1 MAFISCSIWHNAAMA
16 GSFLGNRVLRTE
28 DPRFLTGEGT
38 YIQNLDL
45 PNHVHAVF
53 VRSPIAHA
61 EITSVETAAAAAM
74 PGVAAVYTSEQLG
87 VQPHHGFVKVHDA
100 FARPPLA
107 SGRVRYVG
115 EMVVMILADT
125 FQEAVDAAEMVEVDY
140 EPLEVTVDP
149 EAALAPGASV
159 IFEAKGNNVA
169 TTLLDPPQNVLAGAD
184 VVVRGKYYNQRVAG
198 VPMEPNSAA
207 AIPGDDGRLTFYAA
221 TQMPHVLKA
230 QMCDALGI
238 AEDKLRVIAPDVGGG
253 FGAKAGNYPEF
264 TALARAAQLIGRPA
278 TWTETRSENM
288 VALVHS
294 RAQVQWG
301 ELGMTADG
309 DFTGL
314 HLRVIVDSGA
324 YPNIGAMLPTFTR
337 LMASGTY
344 DLPMVRF
351 DAISAI
357 TNTTPTGAYRGAG
370 RPEATSLIE
379 RLVDQAARETGH
391 DPIELRKRNFIKPEQ
406 FPFTTKVGTPYDTGE
421 YAMTLD
427 KVVEISDYTGLRAEQ
442 AERLARGDRKVLGIG
457 IASYVEITS
466 GRGGSEYGSIEV
478 NDDGSA
484 TIMAGTSGHG
494 QGHQTTFAMIVAEQT
509 GIPVERITL
518 VQSDT
523 DIVRSGGGTGGS
535 RSLQMGGSAVKA
547 ATEAMIEKAKSL
559 AAHVLESATDD
570 IVIDVST
577 GSVGVAGVPAKA
589 LSWSELA
596 TAARSDDLPGDVLDT
611 SDGMEGLAAQ
621 LDQKQEAG
629 TYPFGSHIAVVE
641 VDLDT
646 GGVEHLRHF
655 AVDDAGNVVNPM
667 IFEGQQH
674 GGIAQGASQA
684 LYEEVAFDEDGNPIT
699 ANLMDYAMP
708 SAAEMPSFDAVFTE
722 TPTHM
727 NALGVKGVGEAG
739 TIGST
744 PSVQNAVIDAVAHL
758 GITHIDMPCSNERV
772 WQAIQEAAAG
782 TVAVP
787 WQDPPQ
793 VFVELEPEPMDPDE
807 LDKADAI

>member
-1 MAFISCSIWHNAAMA
+1 MRLMA

-28 DPRFLTGEGT
+28 DPRFLTGDGT

-45 PNHVHAVF
+45 PNGLHAVF

-61 EITSVETAAAAAM
+61 EITSIETAAAAAM
-74 PGVAAVYTSEQLG
+74 PGIAAVYTSGDLG
-87 VQPHHGFVKVHDA
+87 IEAHHGFVKVHDA
-100 FARPPLA
+100 FARTPLA
-107 SGRVRYVG
+107 EGRVRFVG
-115 EMVVMILADT
+115 EMVVMVLADT
-125 FQEAVDAAEMVEVDY
+125 FQQATDAAELVEIDY
-140 EPLEVTVDP
+140 EPLDVMVDP
-149 EAALAPGASV
+149 EAALEAGATV
-159 IFEAKGNNVA
+159 IFDAKGSNVA
-169 TTLLDPPQNVLAGAD
+169 TTLLDPPQDVLAGAD

-207 AIPGDDGRLTFYAA
+207 AVPGDGGALTFYAA

-230 QMCDALGI
+230 QMCDALSI
-238 AEDKLRVIAPDVGGG
+238 ADDKLRVIAPDVGGG
-253 FGAKAGNYPEF
+253 FGAKAGIYPEF
-264 TALARAAQLIGRPA
+264 TALGRAAQLLGRPA

-288 VALVHS
+288 IALVHS

-301 ELGMTADG
+301 ELAMTADG

-324 YPNIGAMLPTFTR
+324 YPNIGAMLPSFTR

-351 DAISAI
+351 DAISAV

-406 FPFTTKVGTPYDTGE
+406 FPFTTKVGTPYDSGD

-427 KVVEISDYTGLRAEQ
+427 KVVELADYAGLRAEQ
-442 AERLARGDRKVLGIG
+442 ADRIARGDRKVLGIG
-457 IASYVEITS
+457 LASYVEITS

-484 TIMAGTSGHG
+484 TIMAGTSSHG
-494 QGHQTTFAMIVAEQT
+494 QGHQTSFAMIVAEQT

-523 DIVRSGGGTGGS
+523 DLVRSGGGTGGS

-577 GSVGVAGVPAKA
+577 GTVGVTGVPAKA
-589 LSWSELA
+589 LSWGELA
-596 TAARSDDLPGDVLDT
+596 TAARADDLPGDVLDT

-621 LDQKQEAG
+621 LDQKQAAG

-646 GGVEHLRHF
+646 GAVEHLRHY
-655 AVDDAGNVVNPM
+655 AVDDAGNVINPM

-684 LYEEVAFDEDGNPIT
+684 LYEDFVYDDDGNPIT

-722 TPTHM
+722 TPTHL
-727 NALGVKGVGEAG
+727 NSLGAKGVGEAG

-744 PSVQNAVIDAVAHL
+744 PAVQNAVIDAVAHL
-758 GITHIDMPCSNERV
+758 GVTHIDMPCSNERV
-772 WQAIQEAAAG
+772 WQAIQQATAG
-782 TVAVP
+782 EFPTP
-787 WQDPPQ
+787 WQDPPAI
-793 VFVELEPEPMDPDE
+793 FVELEPEPMDPDE

>member
-1 MAFISCSIWHNAAMA
+1 MA

-45 PNHVHAVF
+45 PNQLHAVF

-61 EITSVETAAAAAM
+61 EITSIETGAAAAM
-74 PGVAAVYTSEQLG
+74 PGVAAVYTSDQLG
-87 VQPHHGFVKVHDA
+87 VKAHHGFVKVNDA
-100 FARPPLA
+100 FARTPLA
-107 SGRVRYVG
+107 NGRVRFVG

-125 FQEAVDAAEMVEVDY
+125 FQHAIDAAEMVEIDY
-140 EPLEVTVDP
+140 EPL
-149 EAALAPGASV
+149 
-159 IFEAKGNNVA
+159 
-169 TTLLDPPQNVLAGAD
+169 DPPQDVLAGAD
-184 VVVRGKYYNQRVAG
+184 IVVRGKYYNQRVAG

-207 AIPGDDGRLTFYAA
+207 AIPGADGAMTFYAA

-230 QMCDALGI
+230 QMADALDME
-238 AEDKLRVIAPDVGGG
+238 ADKLRIIAPDVGGG
-253 FGAKAGNYPEF
+253 FGAKAGLYPEF
-264 TALARAAQLIGRPA
+264 TALAAAAALLGRPA

-324 YPNIGAMLPTFTR
+324 YPNIGAMLPTFSR

-351 DAISAI
+351 DAISSI

-427 KVVEISDYTGLRAEQ
+427 KVVEISDYASLRAEQ
-442 AERLARGDRKVLGIG
+442 TERLARGDRKVLGIG

-494 QGHQTTFAMIVAEQT
+494 QGHETTFAMIVAEQT

-523 DIVRSGGGTGGS
+523 DLVRSGGGTGGS

-559 AAHVLESATDD
+559 AGHVLESSTDD
-570 IVIDVST
+570 IVIDVTT

-589 LSWSELA
+589 LSWGELA
-596 TAARSDDLPGDVLDT
+596 SAARADDLPTGVLDT

-646 GGVEHLRHF
+646 GAVEQLRHF
-655 AVDDAGNVVNPM
+655 AVDDAGNVINPL

-708 SAAEMPSFDAVFTE
+708 SAAEMPSFDAIFTE

-744 PSVQNAVIDAVAHL
+744 PAVQNAVIDAVAHL
-758 GITHIDMPCSNERV
+758 GVTHIDMPCSNERV
-772 WQAIQEAAAG
+772 WQAIQQAAAG
-782 TVAVP
+782 DFPAP
-787 WQDPPQ
+787 WQDPPAI
-793 VFVELEPEPMDPDE
+793 FAELEPEPMDPDE
-807 LDKADAI
+807 LAKADAI

>member
-1 MAFISCSIWHNAAMA
+1 MA

-28 DPRFLTGEGT
+28 DPRFLSGEGT

-45 PNHVHAVF
+45 PDGLHAVF

-61 EITSVETAAAAAM
+61 EITAIETAEAAAM
-74 PGVAAVYTSEQLG
+74 PGVAAVYTSADLG
-87 VQPHHGFVKVHDA
+87 VAAHHGFVKVDDA
-100 FARPPLA
+100 FARTPLA
-107 SGRVRYVG
+107 EGRVRFVG

-125 FQEAVDAAEMVEVDY
+125 FQQATDAAELVEIDY
-140 EPLEVTVDP
+140 EPLDHAIDP
-149 EAALAPGASV
+149 EAALEPGATI
-159 IFEAKGNNVA
+159 IFEAKGSNVA
-169 TTLLDPPQNVLAGAD
+169 TTLLDPPQDVLAGAD
-184 VVVRGKYYNQRVAG
+184 IVVRGKYYNQRVAG

-207 AIPGDDGRLTFYAA
+207 AVPGDDGALTFYAA

-230 QMCDALGI
+230 QMCAALDI

-253 FGAKAGNYPEF
+253 FGAKAGIYPEF
-264 TALARAAQLIGRPA
+264 TALGRASQLLGRPA

-288 VALVHS
+288 IALVHS

-324 YPNIGAMLPTFTR
+324 YPNIGAMLPSFTR

-351 DAISAI
+351 DAISAV

-427 KVVEISDYTGLRAEQ
+427 KVTEIADYAGLRAEQ

-457 IASYVEITS
+457 LASYVEITS

-484 TIMAGTSGHG
+484 TIMAGTSSHG
-494 QGHQTTFAMIVAEQT
+494 QGHQTSFAMIVAEQT

-523 DIVRSGGGTGGS
+523 DLVRSGGGTGGS

-547 ATEAMIEKAKSL
+547 ATEAMIEKARSL

-570 IVIDVST
+570 IVVDVSAGT
-577 GSVGVAGVPAKA
+577 VGVTGVPAKA
-589 LSWSELA
+589 LSWGDLA
-596 TAARSDDLPGDVLDT
+596 IAARADDLPGDVLDT
-611 SDGMEGLAAQ
+611 SDGMDGLAAQ

-646 GGVEHLRHF
+646 GAVEHLRHF
-655 AVDDAGNVVNPM
+655 AVDDAGNVVNPL

-684 LYEEVAFDEDGNPIT
+684 LFEEFRYDEDGNPIT

-708 SAAEMPSFDAVFTE
+708 SAAEMPSFDAVYTE

-727 NALGVKGVGEAG
+727 NSLGVKGVGEAG

-744 PSVQNAVIDAVAHL
+744 PAVQNAVIDAVAHL
-758 GITHIDMPCSNERV
+758 GVTHIDMPCSNERV
-772 WQAIQEAAAG
+772 WQAIQQAATG
-782 TVAVP
+782 TFPAP
-787 WQDPPQ
+787 WQDPPAI
-793 VFVELEPEPMDPDE
+793 FNELEPAP
-807 LDKADAI
+807 AI

>member
-1 MAFISCSIWHNAAMA
+1 MA

-45 PNHVHAVF
+45 PNQLHAVF

-61 EITSVETAAAAAM
+61 EITSIETGAAAAM
-74 PGVAAVYTSEQLG
+74 PGVAAVYTSDQLG
-87 VQPHHGFVKVHDA
+87 VKAHHGFVKVNDA
-100 FARPPLA
+100 FARTPLA
-107 SGRVRYVG
+107 NGRVRFVG

-125 FQEAVDAAEMVEVDY
+125 FQHAIDAAEMVEIDY
-140 EPLEVTVDP
+140 EPLDVTVDP
-149 EAALAPGASV
+149 EAALGPEASV
-159 IFEAKGNNVA
+159 IFDAKGNNVA
-169 TTLLDPPQNVLAGAD
+169 TTLLDPPQDVLAGAD
-184 VVVRGKYYNQRVAG
+184 IVVRGKYYNQRVAG

-207 AIPGDDGRLTFYAA
+207 AIPGADGAMTFYAA

-230 QMCDALGI
+230 QMADALDME
-238 AEDKLRVIAPDVGGG
+238 ADKLRIIAPDVGGG
-253 FGAKAGNYPEF
+253 FGAKAGLYPEF
-264 TALARAAQLIGRPA
+264 TALAAAAALLGRPA

-324 YPNIGAMLPTFTR
+324 YPNIGAMLPTFSR

-351 DAISAI
+351 DAISSI

-427 KVVEISDYTGLRAEQ
+427 KVVEISDYASLRAEQ
-442 AERLARGDRKVLGIG
+442 TERLARGDRKVLGIG

-494 QGHQTTFAMIVAEQT
+494 QGHETTFAMIVAEQT

-523 DIVRSGGGTGGS
+523 DLVRSGGGTGGS

-559 AAHVLESATDD
+559 AGHVLESSTDD
-570 IVIDVST
+570 IVIDVTT

-589 LSWSELA
+589 LSWGELA
-596 TAARSDDLPGDVLDT
+596 SAARADDLPTGVLDT

-646 GGVEHLRHF
+646 GAVEQLRHF
-655 AVDDAGNVVNPM
+655 AVDDAGNVINPL

-708 SAAEMPSFDAVFTE
+708 SAAEMPSFDAIFTE

-744 PSVQNAVIDAVAHL
+744 PAVQNAVIDAVAHL
-758 GITHIDMPCSNERV
+758 GVTHIDMPCSNERV
-772 WQAIQEAAAG
+772 WQAIQQAAAG
-782 TVAVP
+782 DFPAP
-787 WQDPPQ
+787 WQDPPAI
-793 VFVELEPEPMDPDE
+793 FAELEPEPMDPDE
-807 LDKADAI
+807 LAKADAI

>member
-1 MAFISCSIWHNAAMA
+1 MRLMA

-28 DPRFLTGEGT
+28 DPRFLTGDGT

-45 PNHVHAVF
+45 PNGLHAVF

-61 EITSVETAAAAAM
+61 EITSIETAAAAAM
-74 PGVAAVYTSEQLG
+74 PGIAAVYTSGDLG
-87 VQPHHGFVKVHDA
+87 IEAHHGFVKVHDA
-100 FARPPLA
+100 FARTPLA
-107 SGRVRYVG
+107 EGRVRFVG
-115 EMVVMILADT
+115 EMVVMVLADT
-125 FQEAVDAAEMVEVDY
+125 FQQATDAAELVEIDY
-140 EPLEVTVDP
+140 EPLDVMVDP
-149 EAALAPGASV
+149 EAALEAGATV
-159 IFEAKGNNVA
+159 IFDAKGSNVA
-169 TTLLDPPQNVLAGAD
+169 TTLLDPPQDVLAGAD

-207 AIPGDDGRLTFYAA
+207 AVPGDGGALTFYAA

-230 QMCDALGI
+230 QMCDALSI
-238 AEDKLRVIAPDVGGG
+238 ADDKLRVIAPDVGGG
-253 FGAKAGNYPEF
+253 FGAKAGIYPEF
-264 TALARAAQLIGRPA
+264 TALGRAAQLLGRPA

-288 VALVHS
+288 IALVHS

-301 ELGMTADG
+301 ELAMTADG

-324 YPNIGAMLPTFTR
+324 YPNIGAMLPSFTR

-351 DAISAI
+351 DAISAV

-406 FPFTTKVGTPYDTGE
+406 FPFTTKVGTPYDSGD

-427 KVVEISDYTGLRAEQ
+427 KVVELADYAGLRAEQ
-442 AERLARGDRKVLGIG
+442 VDRLARGDRKVLGIG
-457 IASYVEITS
+457 LASYVEITS

-484 TIMAGTSGHG
+484 TIMAGTSSHG
-494 QGHQTTFAMIVAEQT
+494 QGHQTSFAMIVAEQT

-523 DIVRSGGGTGGS
+523 DLVRSGGGTGGS

-577 GSVGVAGVPAKA
+577 GTVGVTGVPAKA
-589 LSWSELA
+589 LSWGELA
-596 TAARSDDLPGDVLDT
+596 TAARADDLPGDVLDT

-621 LDQKQEAG
+621 LDQKQAAG

-646 GGVEHLRHF
+646 GAVEHLRHY
-655 AVDDAGNVVNPM
+655 AVDDAGNVINPM

-684 LYEEVAFDEDGNPIT
+684 LYEDFVYDDDGNPIT

-722 TPTHM
+722 TPTHL
-727 NALGVKGVGEAG
+727 NSLGAKGVGEAG

-744 PSVQNAVIDAVAHL
+744 PAVQNAVIDAVAHL
-758 GITHIDMPCSNERV
+758 GVTHIDMPCSNERV
-772 WQAIQEAAAG
+772 WQAIQQATAG
-782 TVAVP
+782 EFPTP
-787 WQDPPQ
+787 WQDPPAI
-793 VFVELEPEPMDPDE
+793 FVELEPEPMDPDE

>member
-1 MAFISCSIWHNAAMA
+1 MA

-28 DPRFLTGEGT
+28 DPRFLTGDGT

-45 PNHVHAVF
+45 PNGLHAVF

-61 EITSVETAAAAAM
+61 EITSIETAAAAAM
-74 PGVAAVYTSEQLG
+74 PGIAAVYTSGDLG
-87 VQPHHGFVKVHDA
+87 IEAHHGFVKVHDA
-100 FARPPLA
+100 FARTPLA
-107 SGRVRYVG
+107 EGRVRFVG
-115 EMVVMILADT
+115 EMVVMVLADT
-125 FQEAVDAAEMVEVDY
+125 FQQATDAAELVEIDY
-140 EPLEVTVDP
+140 EPLDVMVDP
-149 EAALAPGASV
+149 EAALEAGATV
-159 IFEAKGNNVA
+159 IFDAKGSNVA
-169 TTLLDPPQNVLAGAD
+169 TTLLDPPQDVLAGAD

-207 AIPGDDGRLTFYAA
+207 AVPGDGGALTFYAA

-230 QMCDALGI
+230 QMCDALSI
-238 AEDKLRVIAPDVGGG
+238 ADDKLRVIAPDVGGG
-253 FGAKAGNYPEF
+253 FGAKAGIYPEF
-264 TALARAAQLIGRPA
+264 TALGRAAQLLGRPA

-288 VALVHS
+288 IALVHS

-301 ELGMTADG
+301 ELAMTADG

-324 YPNIGAMLPTFTR
+324 YPNIGAMLPSFTR

-351 DAISAI
+351 DAISAV

-406 FPFTTKVGTPYDTGE
+406 FPFTTKVGTPYDSGD

-427 KVVEISDYTGLRAEQ
+427 KVVELADYAGLRAEQ
-442 AERLARGDRKVLGIG
+442 VDRLARGDRKVLGIG
-457 IASYVEITS
+457 LASYVEITS

-484 TIMAGTSGHG
+484 TIMAGTSSHG
-494 QGHQTTFAMIVAEQT
+494 QGHQTSFAMIVAEQT

-523 DIVRSGGGTGGS
+523 DLVRSGGGTGGS

-577 GSVGVAGVPAKA
+577 GTVGVTGVPAKA
-589 LSWSELA
+589 LSWGELA
-596 TAARSDDLPGDVLDT
+596 TAARADDLPGDVLDT

-621 LDQKQEAG
+621 LDQKQAAG

-646 GGVEHLRHF
+646 GAVEHLRHY
-655 AVDDAGNVVNPM
+655 AVDDAGNVINPM

-684 LYEEVAFDEDGNPIT
+684 LYEDFVYDDDGNPIT

-722 TPTHM
+722 TPTHL
-727 NALGVKGVGEAG
+727 NSLGAKGVGEAG

-744 PSVQNAVIDAVAHL
+744 PAVQNAVIDAVAHL
-758 GITHIDMPCSNERV
+758 GVTHIDMPCSNERV
-772 WQAIQEAAAG
+772 WQAIQQATAG
-782 TVAVP
+782 EFPTP
-787 WQDPPQ
+787 WQDPPAI
-793 VFVELEPEPMDPDE
+793 FVELEPEPMDPDE